1 MSRSLRP
8 TRRAALRTLAPAL
21 LTLVL
26 GAAPAAGQAA
36 GQAPAASAATTGGTT
51 LVVLVRHA
59 EKAAAP
65 ADDPPLDS
73 AGTAR
78 AQALRL
84 ALADAGIQ
92 HVLATPRRRTSDT
105 AAPLARALGLTPEL
119 VPLTAGASHVAAVAD
134 AVRRQAGR
142 VVLVVGHS
150 NTIPAIVGALGGPKL
165 PDLCDA
171 QYAQLFVLALPAS
184 GPARLVRSQYGTPDA
199 PGADRCGAPAPAM
212 R

>member
-1 MSRSLRP
+1 MPRPTPPRLRT
-8 TRRAALRTLAPAL
+8 TRRAAAHAL
-21 LTLVL
+21 L
-26 GAAPAAGQAA
+26 AALLAAAGARPARAQ
-36 GQAPAASAATTGGTT
+36 AASAAAAAGPT

-78 AQALRL
+78 AQALRV
-84 ALADAGIQ
+84 ALADAGVQ
-92 HVLATPRRRTSDT
+92 HVIATPRRRTSDT
-105 AAPLARALGLTPEL
+105 ARPLTEARGLTAEL
-119 VPLTAGASHVAAVAD
+119 VPLTAGASHVAAVAQ

-150 NTIPAIVGALGGPKL
+150 NTIPAIIGALGGPRMA
-165 PDLCDA
+165 DLCDA
-171 QYAQLFVLALPAS
+171 EHAKLFVLALSPDGRAS
-184 GPARLVRSQYGTPDA
+184 LVRSQYGPADPA
-199 PGADRCGAPAPAM
+199 GASSCAAGAM